1 MQKSIKPV
9 NLSKLWT
16 STQKKKQKNLQK
28 INKIIDEIN
37 NDVDSNCEEYDF
49 EKLKMR
55 NNNFK
60 KKIITYSVP
69 YKKPT
74 RKKYVKKN

>member
-9 NLSKLWT
+9 NLSKLWA
-16 STQKKKQKNLQK
+16 STQKKKTKKLQQ
-28 INKIIDEIN
+28 INNIVDEIN

-55 NNNFK
+55 NINYK
-60 KKIITYSVP
+60 KKIITYPLP
-69 YKKPT
+69 YKKPN